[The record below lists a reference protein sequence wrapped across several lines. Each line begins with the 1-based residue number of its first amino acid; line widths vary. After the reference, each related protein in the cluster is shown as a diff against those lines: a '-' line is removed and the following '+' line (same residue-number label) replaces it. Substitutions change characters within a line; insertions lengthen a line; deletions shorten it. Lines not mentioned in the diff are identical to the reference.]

1 VISTSRTD
9 PPLVS
14 VVVPAYNE
22 EARLPGTLARIREAF
37 DAVPAVAYELI
48 VCDNNSTDPTASIA
62 ERAGC
67 RVVSEPF
74 NQISPARNTGAGAAS
89 GAWLLFIDADSWPSA
104 ALIGDMLPLLRCD
117 SHIGCG
123 STLSIVDG
131 PKWFKYTVES
141 KNWSMRIF
149 RWCPGA
155 FILCRRDAFEEMG
168 GFSTEHYIF
177 EEIEFVKRL
186 KALGRRRRQE
196 FVSLHRHPFSTSGR
210 KGSAYG
216 FASWLR
222 FALTLTLFQ
231 GRAVRDRR
239 FAEKW
244 YDGKR

>member
-1 VISTSRTD
+1 VSAIPTRHAE

-37 DAVPAVAYELI
+37 EAVPYELI
-48 VCDNNSTDPTASIA
+48 VCDNNSIDATAAIA
-62 ERAGC
+62 EGAGC
-67 RVVSEPF
+67 RVVFEPF
-74 NQISPARNTGAGAAS
+74 NQISRARNTGAGAAS
-89 GAWLLFIDADSWPSA
+89 GAWLLFIDADSWLSA
-104 ALIGDMLPLLRCD
+104 ALVGDMLPLLRGD
-117 SHIGCG
+117 SYIGCG
-123 STLSIVDG
+123 STLRIVDG

-141 KNWSMRIF
+141 KNWSMRMF

-186 KALGRRRRQE
+186 KALGRRRHQK
-196 FVSLHRHPFSTSGR
+196 FVILHRHPFSTSGR

-231 GRAVRDRR
+231 GRSVRDRR